1 MKLLFLNSSDNLLFV
16 LTNFIFQIYFARVLS
31 YDDFGS
37 MNIIYTI
44 YIFIQMIMMSFYHE
58 IFVVESRI
66 HTIDDTISLFLGILK
81 HIIFI
86 TSVMCITI
94 AIAMLAIFSYLSLF
108 DYIIISISILLLV
121 SFQFSRRIFHF
132 TNSHKEGTLSSMLFL
147 LSFMIILFIC
157 LYIDLIFTPSISF
170 LILGLSTVPSLIFII
185 YYTNKFNNKKNIYE
199 LSGIIFIKRGLVVF
213 VSNLSYWIS
222 SNIYVFLIPI
232 IGTIAML
239 GEFRILLLLVL
250 PFNHIIASLNTIILT
265 KIKIYYE
272 NKKNNLS
279 RRLVY
284 LWIVFICIS
293 GTIYGSIVFF
303 FFNDLLLYIFD
314 KSIILLPIEI
324 FLLSIIPMLSV
335 MNLPSNM
342 YLRVIKE
349 QKLVAKSA
357 IISLIMLIISILILS
372 IVDNF
377 TSITIIFISYVVFYF
392 ISAILSFIFFYTRI
406 NHE

>member
-1 MKLLFLNSSDNLLFV
+1 VKLLFLNSSDNLLFV